1 MDLSKPIDTAHWLA
15 CSPAEHERA
24 SRFRFERDARRY
36 RAAHATM
43 RQLLSGALHQAAAD
57 LQWRVDEHGK
67 PQLTGHP
74 GWHFNLSHSAD
85 WALLALSHGAAVGV
99 DLECCEA
106 ITDTKSLMTQHFT
119 AGERATWDA
128 APQRERT
135 ALFYRIWSRKEACLK
150 AAGCGL
156 STPPHLLDVGGEP
169 QARLVQVPTQN
180 AHLQVTVQSLPL
192 PVQAMAAVAIVQG

>member
-15 CSPAEHERA
+15 CSPAEQERA
-24 SRFRFERDARRY
+24 SRFRFERDAQRY

-43 RQLLSGALHQAAAD
+43 RQLLSAALHQAAAD
-57 LQWRVDEHGK
+57 LHWCVDQHGK
-67 PQLTGHP
+67 PRLTDHP

-85 WALLALSHGAAVGV
+85 WALLALSQGAAVGV
-99 DLECCEA
+99 DLEWCKTLGEA
-106 ITDTKSLMTQHFT
+106 DALMAQHFT
-119 AGERATWDA
+119 AGERAACEA

-156 STPPHLLDVGGEP
+156 STPPHLVDVGGEP
-169 QARLVQVPTQN
+169 QARLVQVPTQDT
-180 AHLQVTVQSLPL
+180 HIQVTVQSLTL